1 MAKMTSL
8 LGLCLTLSLKGVVSL
23 VVLMTS
29 FEGVGR
35 GGKSSGMMGGG
46 VGEGVLRED
55 LGV

>member
-8 LGLCLTLSLKGVVSL
+8 LGLCLTSLKGIVSL
-23 VVLMTS
+23 VVLMNS

-35 GGKSSGMMGGG
+35 GGKSSRVMGGG